1 MNVAAKITSL
11 TTANSISIGENVY
24 HLLDHR
30 QQSEFQ
36 ELKISINNWEYI
48 NRDTKEHYRI
58 YKIK

>member
-24 HLLDHR
+24 HLLDHN
-30 QQSEFQ
+30 QQTELQ
-36 ELKISINNWEYI
+36 KLKISINNWKYI
-48 NRDTKEHYRI
+48 NRGTKEPYKI